1 MSDVR
6 TIRVFSASNFRSL
19 QDFGR
24 RTPHAQ
30 VIAYVLM
37 PNHDHVLLKALD
49 DQVSAAMQKFSIS
62 YTKLFAAPQP
72 LLPSQSE
79 SCSAVWLAGAVG
91 VLQRPRIYW
100 PPLWHRSDVRCL
112 ADFGSLHRPPSRPTR
127 GPRLLLSSTP
137 PTPPTPAKPPTTG
150 YDGKKQKAKPDPGL
164 PPCRRPSR
172 GSHNPC

>member
-19 QDFGR
+19 PDFGSL
-24 RTPHAQ
+24 TPHSQ

-49 DQVSAAMQKFSIS
+49 DKLSAAMQKFSFS
-62 YTKLFAAPQP
+62 YTKRFAAPQP
-72 LLPSQSE
+72 RHPSQSG

-100 PPLWHRSDVRCL
+100 PPLWHR
-112 ADFGSLHRPPSRPTR
+112 
-127 GPRLLLSSTP
+127 
-137 PTPPTPAKPPTTG
+137 
-150 YDGKKQKAKPDPGL
+150 PDL
-164 PPCRRPSR
+164 KRK
-172 GSHNPC
+172 